1 MLMAIASGSLT
12 GRYNS
17 ELETSASKA
26 LDPEAAESEDLEND
40 PYDYQ
45 DGESEAQENG
55 VSNDQTSKGEE
66 DVEADIEADIE
77 VDTADGEAPES
88 DKYRGPPG
96 GMPKLTPKI
105 INEELKWLNDPRKMA
120 DRVARILHSGNPALA
135 AALVRAGTKQGL
147 RCDVAWNHLLQYC
160 MDQNHPQAAFKF
172 YNDVSFVVL
181 WCCHLGSC
189 PRLRF
194 GLVC

>member
-17 ELETSASKA
+17 QLESSASKA
-26 LDPEAAESEDLEND
+26 LDPEAAETEELEND
-40 PYDYQ
+40 PYDYG
-45 DGESEAQENG
+45 DGESETQENG
-55 VSNDQTSKGEE
+55 VLEDQVSKEQ
-66 DVEADIEADIE
+66 DVEADIEADS
-77 VDTADGEAPES
+77 ADGEVPENTRF
-88 DKYRGPPG
+88 RGPLG

-135 AALVRAGTKQGL
+135 AALIRAGTKQGL

-181 WCCHLGSC
+181 RCYHLGGS
-189 PRLRF
+189 PRLGL

>member
-1 MLMAIASGSLT
+1 MLMAIASGSFT

-17 ELETSASKA
+17 ELETSESKA
-26 LDPEAAESEDLEND
+26 LDPETAEREELEND
-40 PYDYQ
+40 PYDYGDDEGEVRENRASDDKASEEQ
-45 DGESEAQENG
+45 DG
-55 VSNDQTSKGEE
+55 
-66 DVEADIEADIE
+66 EADIEADIE
-77 VDTADGEAPES
+77 ADGEAPE
-88 DKYRGPPG
+88 DTYRGPPR

-172 YNDVSFVVL
+172 YNDVSFVR
-181 WCCHLGSC
+181 WC

-194 GLVC
+194 GLVF